1 MTYPNQPSSGP
12 SSTPPGWYPDAERPG
27 GTRYWDGTA
36 WTEHRSAPAPADA
49 QGWAPTNV
57 VSGAPGFAAP
67 GMGGPHIGGPNTGAP
82 GMGAPGTSGP
92 FWVAMMGTEAGPY
105 SYDQLRTMAIGK
117 QVASSTQV
125 RGSSSGWFPLGQ
137 VPGVF
142 SDKDWTTALILS
154 VLLGGLGVDQF
165 YLGNTGLGIAK
176 LLTLGGCGIWALID
190 IIRIA
195 MNSVPDSNGLPLR
208 K

>member
-1 MTYPNQPSSGP
+1 
-12 SSTPPGWYPDAERPG
+12 
-27 GTRYWDGTA
+27 
-36 WTEHRSAPAPADA
+36 
-49 QGWAPTNV
+49 
-57 VSGAPGFAAP
+57 
-67 GMGGPHIGGPNTGAP
+67 
-82 GMGAPGTSGP
+82 
-92 FWVAMMGTEAGPY
+92 MMGTEAGPY
-105 SYDQLRTMAIGK
+105 SYDQLRAMAIGK

-190 IIRIA
+190 VIRIA